1 MAPHRQD
8 DVDGADF
15 TGKRS
20 RKWKGV
26 TAGVVTAVATAVG
39 AYFAGVDK
47 GVGGAD
53 GDRVTREVVQ
63 NLVVLKSSLDDLN
76 TTLRIFAEDR
86 DANLEVARETRA
98 EVGRLAR
105 RVSVEENAV
114 DRHSEIMGKLDDFE
128 KKGVKR
134 R

>member
-1 MAPHRQD
+1 MEGRY
-8 DVDGADF
+8 G
-15 TGKRS
+15 
-20 RKWKGV
+20 GV
-26 TAGVVTAVATAVG
+26 ITAVATAVG

-128 KKGVKR
+128 KKG
-134 R
+134 

>member
-1 MAPHRQD
+1 MSDRRSTDAE
-8 DVDGADF
+8 GADF
-15 TGKRS
+15 TGERS
-20 RKWKGV
+20 RRWKGV
-26 TAGVVTAVATAVG
+26 TAGVVTAIATAVG
-39 AYFAGVDK
+39 AYFAGMDK
-47 GVGGAD
+47 GVSGTD
-53 GDRVTREVVQ
+53 GDKVTREVVQ

-114 DRHSEIMGKLDDFE
+114 DRHSEVMAKLDDFD
-128 KKGVKR
+128 KKGIKR